1 MAADPQRDADTEET
15 ESVLESTTESD
26 GTAATSRR
34 RLLSVAATGG
44 AAALAGCAET
54 FAGEDAAEDQLRV
67 MVWSGNYADRFEEG
81 LVSQWEAE
89 HDVEIDLRRGWGE
102 VLEDIRNAPEDD
114 PPFDVTVAEGN
125 FYYYGRQDDLFEPID
140 VDNISN
146 YNEIMDF
153 FTEIRDPEYGMPVD
167 GAPCT
172 IIHRDDAEIDPE
184 TWADL
189 SSDAVD
195 ESAGVGIDTGFW
207 WYPMYAAAIGMDD
220 EDGASEMYDD
230 ALHDDVLQQIE
241 DWGVEEWAAS
251 GEDIW
256 QAFEN
261 DIIDIA
267 QWYYDQTAFDIDD
280 YEDLS
285 HTMPEQTT
293 GWMNNWCIVR
303 GTEMHDEA
311 EQFIDFLLDA
321 DVQSEWAQNH
331 PMMFSNEHID
341 YPAELE
347 DDLPTTDEEART
359 IEFPDWEYLSE
370 HGSDLSDEFSRMQQE
385 S

>member
-1 MAADPQRDADTEET
+1 MAADPHRDAET
-15 ESVLESTTESD
+15 SERGAKSNDRS
-26 GTAATSRR
+26 ATSRR
-34 RLLSVAATGG
+34 RLLTTTAVGSVSAF
-44 AAALAGCAET
+44 AGCAEML
-54 FAGEDAAEDQLRV
+54 AGDDDSTDRLRV

-81 LVSQWEAE
+81 LVPQWESE
-89 HDVEIDLRRGWGE
+89 HDVEIDLRRGWDE
-102 VLEDIRNAPEDD
+102 VLEDIRNAPADD

-146 YNEIMDF
+146 YDEIMDF
-153 FTEIRDPEYGMPVD
+153 FTEIRNPEYGMPVD

-172 IIHRDDAEIDPE
+172 IIHRDDADVDPE

-189 SSDAVD
+189 SSDAVQNS
-195 ESAGVGIDTGFW
+195 EGVGIDTGFW
-207 WYPMYAAAIGMDD
+207 WYPMYAAAIGMDE
-220 EDGASEMYDD
+220 EDGAGEIYDED
-230 ALHDDVLQQIE
+230 LHDDVLERIE
-241 DWGVEEWAAS
+241 NWGVEEWAS
-251 GEDIW
+251 TGEHIW

-261 DIIDIA
+261 GVIDVA

-280 YEDLS
+280 YDGLS

-293 GWMNNWCIVR
+293 GWINNWCVVR
-303 GTEMHDEA
+303 GTEMQDEA

-321 DVQSEWAQNH
+321 DVQSEWAQHH
-331 PMMFSNEHID
+331 PMMFSNENIE

-347 DDLPTTDEEART
+347 EDLPTTDEEART
-359 IEFPDWEYLSE
+359 VEFPDWSELAEYSD
-370 HGSDLSDEFSRMQQE
+370 DLSDEFSRMQQQ

>member
-1 MAADPQRDADTEET
+1 MAADPHRDAETNDTSAEP
-15 ESVLESTTESD
+15 SD
-26 GTAATSRR
+26 RSPSTSRR
-34 RLLSVAATGG
+34 RLLAATAVGS
-44 AAALAGCAET
+44 ASALAGCAET
-54 FAGEDAAEDQLRV
+54 FAGNGSADEQLRV

-89 HDVEIDLRRGWGE
+89 HDIDIDLRRGWGE
-102 VLEDIRNAPEDD
+102 VLEDIRNAPADD

-140 VDNISN
+140 VDNLSN
-146 YNEIMDF
+146 YDEIMDF

-172 IIHRDDAEIDPE
+172 IIHRDDADVDPE
-184 TWADL
+184 AWADF
-189 SSDAVD
+189 SSDAVAD
-195 ESAGVGIDTGFW
+195 SEGVGIDTGFW
-207 WYPMYAAAIGMDD
+207 WYPMYAAAIGMD
-220 EDGASEMYDD
+220 EADGAGEMYEAD
-230 ALHDDVLQQIE
+230 LHDDVLERIE
-241 DWGVEEWAAS
+241 NWGIEEWAAS

-261 DIIDIA
+261 DVIDVA

-280 YEDLS
+280 YEGLS
-285 HTMPEQTT
+285 HTVPEQTT
-293 GWMNNWCIVR
+293 GWINNWCIVR
-303 GTEMHDEA
+303 GTDMHDEA

-321 DVQSEWAQNH
+321 EVQSEWAESH

-347 DDLPTTDEEART
+347 ADLPTTDEEART
-359 IEFPDWEYLSE
+359 IAFPDWEHLSD
-370 HGSDLSDEFSRMQQE
+370 HAGVLSDEFSRMQQQ